1 MAQNKKSNWR
11 QGVADEM
18 IRQIEAGTSPWQKGW
33 DAGVIGQ
40 APHNATNDKAYRG
53 INSLWLDMQG
63 YEDPRWLT
71 FKQAAKMGAQVQGG
85 EKATQVE
92 YWKWT
97 DTKPVLSKDGVPVL
111 GDDGK
116 MTFETVRLERPQ
128 VFYANVFNAAQ
139 IDGLEPYIAPK
150 PKFEPVQE
158 AERLLDLGGVK
169 IKHGG
174 NQPSYAPMKD
184 EIQLPRKA
192 TFENAYEYYATA
204 LHELGHATGHK
215 SRMARNFGPRGT
227 DAYAKEEL
235 RAEMSSYMVA
245 RELGLGHYPEGH
257 ASYVESWLKAL
268 KKDHNVLFQAARD
281 ADRIATWIK
290 EPDLRQKLEQAAQQK
305 KEGKDMDRKTK
316 GQTQEQSVKPS
327 QDKAKRTYLAVPF
340 AEKDQA
346 KAAGA
351 KWDRTR
357 KSWYAP
363 EGVDLESLNK
373 WKADKAATAKIKEKP
388 QLDPVQEFAD
398 ELKKH
403 DISIKDM
410 PVMDGKW
417 HRVRLN
423 TDKGKTRTGSYR
435 AFLDG
440 LPNGQ
445 IKIFNVHGEGQF
457 HKWVATGQTLSKEQ
471 LAAFKIEGKE
481 KQAAR
486 IKERRVVQNNVAK
499 ASEKRFGESLLS
511 SPARLGSPYLK
522 GKRVANFGL
531 RYAKDGN
538 ILVPVRDINNK
549 LWSVQTIDKDGEK
562 RFAKDGRKTGLMHVI
577 DPDQKIGE
585 KASQAS
591 KPSIGKGT
599 VFIAEGYATAASI
612 HEATNRPAVVAF
624 DAGNL
629 LAVAKAVHK
638 KYPEA
643 QIVIAGDNDHKLE
656 NKRQGNVG
664 KIKAVEAARAVDG
677 YAVTPDFTPEQK
689 KQGLS
694 DWNDLSN
701 AQGKATLPTQM
712 RQQLHHQ
719 HQQNKQTVKPWPRK
733 AENKQTVKPWPRK
746 AMDMSI
752 GR

>member
-1 MAQNKKSNWR
+1 MAQNKKPSWR
-11 QGVADEM
+11 QSVADEM
-18 IRQIEAGTSPWQKGW
+18 IKHIEAGTSPWQKGW

-71 FKQAAKMGAQVQGG
+71 YKQAAKMDAQVQGG
-85 EKATQVE
+85 EKSTQVE

-97 DTKPVLSKDGVPVL
+97 DTKPILSNDGVPVL

-116 MTFETVRLERPQ
+116 MTFKTVRLERPQ

-139 IDGLEPYIAPK
+139 INGLEPYIAPK

-174 NQPSYAPMKD
+174 NQPFYAPIKD
-184 EIQLPRKA
+184 QIQLPKKDA
-192 TFENAYEYYATA
+192 FKNAYEYYATA

-215 SRMARNFGPRGT
+215 SRMARDFGPFGSEV
-227 DAYAKEEL
+227 YAKEEL
-235 RAEMSSYMVA
+235 RAEMSSFMVA
-245 RELGLGHYPEGH
+245 RELGLGHYPERH
-257 ASYVESWLKAL
+257 APYVESWLKAL
-268 KKDHNVLFQAARD
+268 KNDHNLLFQAARD

-305 KEGKDMDRKTK
+305 NEGKNMDRKTNDR
-316 GQTQEQSVKPS
+316 TQDQSVKPAEEKS
-327 QDKAKRTYLAVPF
+327 KRTYLAVPF
-340 AEKDQA
+340 VEKDQA

-351 KWDRTR
+351 KWDRKL

-363 EGVDLESLNK
+363 EGMDLAPLDK
-373 WKADKAATAKIKEKP
+373 WKADQAATLTIKQRP
-388 QLDPVQEFAD
+388 QLDPMQEFSD

-403 DISIKDM
+403 GVSIKGA

-423 TDKGKTRTGSYR
+423 TDKGKTQTGSYR

-445 IKIFNVHGEGQF
+445 IKIFNVHGDGES
-457 HKWVATGQTLSKEQ
+457 HKWVATGQTISNEQ
-471 LAAFKIEGKE
+471 LAAFKTEGKE
-481 KQAAR
+481 KQAAH
-486 IKERRVVQNNVAK
+486 IKERDGVQNNVAK
-499 ASEKRFGESLLS
+499 VSKKRFGESLLS
-511 SPARLGSPYLK
+511 SPEGHNSPYLK
-522 GKRVANFGL
+522 RKKVANFGL
-531 RYAKDGN
+531 GYDKDGN
-538 ILVPVRDINNK
+538 VMVPVRDINNK
-549 LWSVQTIDKDGEK
+549 LWSVQTIGQDGEK
-562 RFAKDGRKTGLMHVI
+562 RFAKGGRKTGLMHII

-585 KASQAS
+585 KASQTS
-591 KPSIGKGT
+591 KPSISKGT
-599 VFIAEGYATAASI
+599 ILIAEGYATAASI
-612 HEATNRPAVVAF
+612 YEATHRPTIVAF

-629 LAVAKAVHK
+629 LAVAKAVHE
-638 KYPEA
+638 KYPKA
-643 QIVIAGDNDHKLE
+643 QIIIAGDNDHKLE
-656 NKRQGNVG
+656 NKQQGNIG

-677 YAVTPDFTPEQK
+677 YAVIPDLTPEQK
-689 KQGLS
+689 KLGLS

-712 RQQLHHQ
+712 RQQLHQLGH
-719 HQQNKQTVKPWPRK
+719 
-733 AENKQTVKPWPRK
+733 ENKQTSRSPEEQSL
-746 AMDMSI
+746 AM
-752 GR
+752 